1 MDTAMSLIFT
11 IAATV
16 ISSMILFFMKKYL
29 KTNQKRE
36 EQSDRAKA
44 KEGELILRSLKAQGK
59 LTVANSIALRDGK
72 TNGEMTAALDEYEKT
87 NKELYQYLIS
97 VYTEKW

>member
-11 IAATV
+11 ISATV

-36 EQSDRAKA
+36 EQRDRAKA
-44 KEGELILRSLKAQGK
+44 KEGELILRSLNALGK